1 MSGGG
6 GGGGSLEVYGHLH
19 CFQHVKLQVVKTAP
33 DSQLLNL
40 LSVSRLV
47 TVLNEVDQWG
57 VVCKFQELDLVV
69 TRLVDIAVFV
79 MVSPKVQCYHP
90 CSSTFTSVI
99 FPKRYLESMA
109 MRMILHSFTPTE
121 SGLN

>member
-1 MSGGG
+1 MGGEW

-19 CFQHVKLQVVKTAP
+19 CFQRVKLQVVKTAP

-47 TVLNEVDQWG
+47 TILNEVDQWG

-79 MVSPKVQCYHP
+79 MCPTRFSAITHALQP
-90 CSSTFTSVI
+90 
-99 FPKRYLESMA
+99 
-109 MRMILHSFTPTE
+109 LHQ
-121 SGLN
+121 